1 MHFVPN
7 IIHSLKKYGFLIQQL
22 VSRDF
27 KVKYKRSVLGIA
39 WSLLNP
45 ILMMTVMV
53 IIFSNFFK
61 FTTPGVSY
69 PAYLLIGI
77 TYFNYFSEATNLSM
91 STIVANFGLITKVYM
106 PKYIFPLTKCLF
118 VGINFLLSMIPLYI
132 ILALTGTGF
141 CWQHVLLPYSFICL
155 FLFTLGMS
163 FMLSAVT
170 VFLRDMLY
178 VYGIILQLWT
188 YLTPLFYDLNII
200 GNEVVLSLLK
210 LNPLYQIIDFAR
222 TIMLYHQT
230 PDVMSFVGC
239 GVWAIISLVVGT
251 IVFRKSQDKFVY
263 YL

>member
-1 MHFVPN
+1 MHFIPN
-7 IIHSLKKYGFLIQQL
+7 TVRSLKKYGFLIEQL

-45 ILMMTVMV
+45 ILMMTVMT

-69 PAYLLIGI
+69 PAYLLVGI
-77 TYFNYFSEATNLSM
+77 TYFNYYSEASNLAM
-91 STIVANFGLITKVYM
+91 STIVGNIGLINKVYM

-118 VGINFLLSMIPLYI
+118 VGINFLMSMIPLYV
-132 ILALTGTGF
+132 ILAVTGTGF
-141 CWQHVLLPYSFICL
+141 CWQHILLPYSFICL
-155 FLFTLGMS
+155 FVFTLGMS
-163 FMLSAVT
+163 LLLSAVT

-188 YLTPLFYDLNII
+188 YLTPLFYDLSIVNNPVMLAI
-200 GNEVVLSLLK
+200 LK
-210 LNPLYQIIDFAR
+210 LNPLYQIITFAR

-230 PDVMSFVGC
+230 PDVMSFVNC
-239 GVWAIISLVVGT
+239 ALCAIISLVIGT
-251 IVFRKSQDKFVY
+251 LVFRKNQDKFVY